1 MRNIVFLSAL
11 MVLQHFVYAQEV
23 NDSIIY
29 HQNQRILQLLES
41 SKISTQIFLG
51 YRYYVEG
58 NGNFNEFSVKRG
70 YINFEKSLNKYLS
83 GRITPD
89 LTIDKEGDGEGDL
102 EMRLKYCYVELKDEG
117 SYGVFTSPKLLIG
130 EVPTPFIDFEEKVNA
145 YRVVASQYLDDM
157 KILTSADFGVTT
169 SVLLGGKVDEGYQK
183 TVSNAYPGK
192 FGSIALG
199 VFNGG
204 GYHALEFNNNKTF
217 QWRLSVRPMPERLPG
232 LQFSY
237 AGAHGKGNTA
247 LYPDWDTHTG
257 FLSYESRR
265 LVLTGQLFRSLGNHE
280 GTLADSLGNSYKAK
294 GLNAFLEVK
303 FLKNRFSLFGAYG
316 VMRYTDYTG
325 TDIEKTREIIGL
337 AYHIYKKNKFV
348 IDLNRSISNGKCKG
362 VIEFMFELAL

>member
-11 MVLQHFVYAQEV
+11 LLLQHFVYAQEV

-29 HQNQRILQLLES
+29 YQNQRILQLLES

-51 YRYYVEG
+51 YRYYEEG

-70 YINFEKSLNKYLS
+70 YINFEKSLNKNLS

-102 EMRLKYCYVELKDEG
+102 EMRLKYCYVELKDEDG
-117 SYGVFTSPKLLIG
+117 YGIFTSPKLLIG

-145 YRVVASQYLDDM
+145 YRVVASHYLDDM
-157 KILTSADFGVTT
+157 KIFSSADFGVTT
-169 SVLLGGKVDEGYQK
+169 TVLLGGKVDEGYQK
-183 TVSNAYPGK
+183 SVSNAYPGK
-192 FGSIALG
+192 FGSIAVG

-204 GYHALEFNNNKTF
+204 GYNALEYNNNKTL
-217 QWRLSVRPMPERLPG
+217 QWRLSLRPMPERLPG

-265 LVLTGQLFRSLGNHE
+265 IIVTSQVFNSLGNYE
-280 GTLADSLGNSYKAK
+280 GSLADALGNSYRAK
-294 GLNAFLEVK
+294 GWNAFAEIK
-303 FLKNRFSLFGAYG
+303 FWHNRLSLFGSYG
-316 VMRYTDYTG
+316 FMRYSDSIGVET
-325 TDIEKTREIIGL
+325 EKTREIIGL
-337 AYHIYKKNKFV
+337 AYHIYKRNKFV
-348 IDLNRSISNGKCKG
+348 IDLNRSVTNGKCKG
-362 VIEFMFELAL
+362 VVEFMFELAL